1 VPFGQSLQRTSRVGD
16 EQEVASGKSSKVGR
30 QRFNYKV
37 MNPSAVELAN
47 ILVSIVTSRAQCEKQ
62 GFLRETQRTA
72 IGEQKADASILIA
85 ISVSADEN
93 RYLFNSVGHI
103 DLRLY
108 NLRFYENPL
117 QRC

>member
-1 VPFGQSLQRTSRVGD
+1 MPFGQPLERTPRVGD
-16 EQEVASGKSSKVGR
+16 EQEVASGKSSNVGG
-30 QRFNYKV
+30 QRFYNEV
-37 MNPSAVELAN
+37 MNPTAVELAN
-47 ILVSIVTSRAQCEKQ
+47 ILVPIVTSRAQCEKQ

-108 NLRFYENPL
+108 NLRFYKNQL